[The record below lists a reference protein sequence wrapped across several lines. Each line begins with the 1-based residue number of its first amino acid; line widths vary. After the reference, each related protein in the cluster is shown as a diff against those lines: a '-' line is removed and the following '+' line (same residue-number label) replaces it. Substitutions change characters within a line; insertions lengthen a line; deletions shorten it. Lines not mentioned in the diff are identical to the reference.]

1 MSSLPPE
8 GSPVGMVSLLSY
20 LLVYFL
26 GLMLC
31 LYPGSPALFT
41 PLVSYSVY
49 TSWVSYLVH
58 PQAFSLVFSLGLL
71 LCIYPRSEEWI
82 LL

>member
-1 MSSLPPE
+1 M
-8 GSPVGMVSLLSY
+8 GMVSLLSY
-20 LLVYFL
+20 LLVYFP
-26 GLMLC
+26 GLVLC

-49 TSWVSYLVH
+49 TPWVSYLVH
-58 PQAFSLVFSLGLL
+58 PQASSLVFAL